1 MLSKR
6 EVKSL
11 KSIADFST
19 ITIISDQNA
28 DILHELDQ
36 VEVYSMFLFLKRTF
50 TTNFQSQCD
59 TKTSPSATFM
69 GAKLQ

>member
-1 MLSKR
+1 VLSKR

-19 ITIISDQNA
+19 ITIISDENA

-36 VEVYSMFLFLKRTF
+36 VEVYSMFLFLKENIHDYFSVT
-50 TTNFQSQCD
+50 
-59 TKTSPSATFM
+59 M
-69 GAKLQ
+69 

>member
-1 MLSKR
+1 VLSKR

-36 VEVYSMFLFLKRTF
+36 VEVYSMFLFPKRTF
-50 TTNFQSQCD
+50 TTIFQREGLS
-59 TKTSPSATFM
+59 KS
-69 GAKLQ
+69 